1 VPEDDPR
8 ERQRMLSRRL
18 AGRVNALFV
27 RGWGTDLLTVRI
39 DLDD

>member
-1 VPEDDPR
+1 V
-8 ERQRMLSRRL
+8 LARRPSARL
-18 AGRVNALFV
+18 NALLV

>member
-8 ERQRMLSRRL
+8 ERQRLLGRRW
-18 AGRVNALFV
+18 AARVNALLV